1 MWFVH
6 GMLARSHGSTP
17 TGLMPRA
24 SGQSAFPLSQRFDD
38 DRPVRGCQSPKVIR
52 ISSLYDASTRF
63 DCHGDGMGV
72 CEERGTGTGFGE

>member
-6 GMLARSHGSTP
+6 GMLARSQVRHRGPNAS
-17 TGLMPRA
+17 A
-24 SGQSAFPLSQRFDD
+24 SGQSAFSLSQRFDD
-38 DRPVRGCQSPKVIR
+38 DRPVRSCQSPKVIR